1 MTTKKSIFRH
11 KYAYKK
17 ECALA
22 HSRAEARLLQQ
33 PSTFAPSAHPCGALF
48 CFIGRNFLRNKKRP
62 SSLRRRPFSCCSL
75 LISAAVIHI
84 VPAAVVCFIPAA
96 ILRLVLPGIPA
107 AVLAG
112 IAAGIPGTVL
122 LRIHRVRSM
131 AVSAIV
137 HIIVMVS
144 HDRYLLFEL

>member
-1 MTTKKSIFRH
+1 MK
-11 KYAYKK
+11 
-17 ECALA
+17 
-22 HSRAEARLLQQ
+22 Q
-33 PSTFAPSAHPCGALF
+33 
-48 CFIGRNFLRNKKRP
+48 KRP
-62 SSLRRRPFSCCSL
+62 PSLRRRPFSCCSL

-84 VPAAVVCFIPAA
+84 VPAAV
-96 ILRLVLPGIPA
+96 
-107 AVLAG
+107 LAG

-122 LRIHRVRSM
+122 LRIHRIRSM

>member
-1 MTTKKSIFRH
+1 MK
-11 KYAYKK
+11 
-17 ECALA
+17 
-22 HSRAEARLLQQ
+22 Q
-33 PSTFAPSAHPCGALF
+33 
-48 CFIGRNFLRNKKRP
+48 KRP

-96 ILRLVLPGIPA
+96 
-107 AVLAG
+107 VLAG

-122 LRIHRVRSM
+122 LRIHRIRSM

>member
-1 MTTKKSIFRH
+1 MLSH
-11 KYAYKK
+11 
-17 ECALA
+17 
-22 HSRAEARLLQQ
+22 
-33 PSTFAPSAHPCGALF
+33 
-48 CFIGRNFLRNKKRP
+48 
-62 SSLRRRPFSCCSL
+62 CSL
-75 LISAAVIHI
+75 IFGEFLISCRVVHIISAAVLGAFLTGI
-84 VPAAVVCFIPAA
+84 AAV
-96 ILRLVLPGIPA
+96 ILRLVLPGVPA

-122 LRIHRVRSM
+122 LRIHRIRSM

>member
-1 MTTKKSIFRH
+1 MSDH
-11 KYAYKK
+11 
-17 ECALA
+17 
-22 HSRAEARLLQQ
+22 
-33 PSTFAPSAHPCGALF
+33 
-48 CFIGRNFLRNKKRP
+48 NLRM
-62 SSLRRRPFSCCSL
+62 

-96 ILRLVLPGIPA
+96 ILCLVLPGIPA
-107 AVLAG
+107 TVLAG

-122 LRIHRVRSM
+122 LRIHRIRSM

>member
-1 MTTKKSIFRH
+1 MK
-11 KYAYKK
+11 
-17 ECALA
+17 
-22 HSRAEARLLQQ
+22 Q
-33 PSTFAPSAHPCGALF
+33 
-48 CFIGRNFLRNKKRP
+48 KRP

-75 LISAAVIHI
+75 LIFAAVIHI